1 MTAPTPPAWTL
12 STALP
17 VVLLPV
23 RLETRFTAT
32 ELLVRVYPDE
42 IHVDTHEAPL
52 TEDEDLH
59 GRRYWR
65 TVWEARGDA
74 PTEEAAWTELTGRFG
89 AERAGWIARVLEPV
103 NPLERPEPGDGAA
116 AAPRF
121 PDPGP
126 HREAAWTRRAVAR
139 ALPTRWYVVGR
150 PKEAGAPAVTRVTRP
165 VAGPSGGPLP
175 VGPAPTADL
184 EDLDPAAPPTDEAT
198 RWLVD
203 FAAAEAIGMAVR
215 LPRGTGYAQVL
226 AYGVHE
232 GGAETATA
240 ELSALLEAQYHT
252 RGLGYVPPGSPSNN
266 TATATSRYSRDDR
279 QTHAAYRVGIADRA
293 PADPESNARTT
304 CRALGLQP
312 VTDLDGVRG
321 PDGMNRP
328 APLSRARD
336 AHRHD
341 QAAARHMATALWE
354 ATWGYYL
361 AQFGEGHFTD
371 TQIRGAREHARRF
384 LRPGGPLPAL
394 RVGAQPYGL
403 LPVLALDRWTDL
415 EGAGLG
421 TPPLP
426 PAVPAFLRTLR
437 DRVWAPSAADP
448 AAVPR
453 ITRGAAGRHTVAEIL
468 GMAPTARRV
477 HARSGLGADYVTA
490 LWRFGPLA
498 LNDQWRTGLASQTA
512 SLSARLGLPRWELG
526 PGRLLFAKES
536 WPLDNPWTDAPAGTP
551 GGTPAEYLAALATPV
566 HPAPAWAG
574 VPSVQD
580 RGNLPWAR
588 WWHDL
593 GSGPAAAT
601 ATPLLY
607 RLVRHSLLAEY
618 ARAVDVVLGTGT
630 AGRREPEVVDT
641 DPAAPT
647 TTVWHRARHT
657 VPGTGLSADTYLW
670 TDAARQRP
678 ELAPLYQALESAR
691 ALAARPSGE
700 LELLLAQTLDATSHR
715 LDAWITSLA
724 TRRLE
729 HLRSRVPTGS
739 HLGGY
744 GWLLDVVPR
753 SAAPAQV
760 PPERRPE
767 GERTDPLAAP
777 GDSRPWTL
785 FAADGTA
792 GPVHAPSLAQATTA
806 ALLRAAQRAHG
817 DRPDTPTAVG
827 LTSTRAR
834 TAAWLIDGVRQ
845 GRPLG
850 SLLGYRFERALQDHP
865 SGTLASWTDRFREL
879 APTTATH
886 VAHDGAVE
894 ERVVAE
900 DVTDGLRLHR
910 RRAAGRLDLVR
921 TVGVPAGSTAEIAA
935 LTEVLD
941 DLDDAVDAVA
951 DTLLVEGVHQAA
963 QGNPV
968 RVGATVDAMG
978 NGEAPPPELESL
990 RTPRPGDAVT
1000 HRVIVLLPD
1009 PAATPAA
1016 QGPRALAKDPGGG
1029 AGETPPIHVP
1039 QPPEDDGSLPGGG
1052 IAVPPPQE
1060 NPGPVPPGGPVPVPL
1075 PDDGPGGPG
1084 GGDDGPGGPGGG
1096 SGGQDPAPAPVGS
1109 VWPADPATQSRAL
1122 AEPALDAWLAGLLP
1136 DPAGLTLTVR
1146 LTDGTT
1152 RAVPLAGLPLSPL
1165 DLLALG
1171 LSPDA
1176 LPGSDLERHLLQH
1189 ADTRLA
1195 ADRVA
1200 ARPVAV
1206 VADEDG
1212 LGLLLETV
1220 RAARELLR
1228 TARPLRPADLAAPE
1242 AAPTGANG
1250 TGPDGTGGDGSEP
1263 ADPALTARALA
1274 VRAVVDRAA
1283 ADLATPAG
1291 ASAALRIDAHHRGL
1305 TTAGLLGVPAA
1316 APPLRPRPGTPADR
1330 LAEHAALLGSLA
1342 ATVAPELHRRLARA
1356 DRSAAART
1364 AGAITARQWAEQ
1376 TLTVLLG
1383 TDLVLLPS
1391 FDAPPPGDLSDSL
1404 AHADTLLDGDPHAP
1418 VGWLTRLGRVRRGVE
1433 RLVTTLGYA
1442 EALQTGDALTAVV
1455 AQTPYTPPGQDPDRV
1470 ERWAALPSATG
1481 GSPGARLSLVLHTPG
1496 TPAHGELLTGRLRGL
1511 VVDEWTEVVPRTE
1524 QTTGLA
1530 LHVDAP
1536 DAAPPQAVLLAVP
1549 PDASPTWT
1557 PELLG
1562 ATVESALELARL
1574 RAVDHEAL
1582 HPDSPTAVADI
1593 GQLAPAAVLAAN
1605 VAHRDAVA
1613 TDFTRGLPQ

>member
-1 MTAPTPPAWTL
+1 MTTPPPPAWTL
-12 STALP
+12 TTALP

-42 IHVDTHEAPL
+42 IHVDTHEPPL
-52 TEDEDLH
+52 TEDEDLY

-65 TVWEARGDA
+65 TVWDARGDV
-74 PTEEAAWTELTGRFG
+74 PTEDAAWAELADRFG

-103 NPLERPEPGDGAA
+103 NPLERPGPGDPPASGEDPVPD
-116 AAPRF
+116 PRF

-126 HREAAWTRRAVAR
+126 PREAAWTRRAVAR

-150 PKEAGAPAVTRVTRP
+150 PKEAGAPPVTRVTRP

-184 EDLDPAAPPTDEAT
+184 EDLDPAAPPTDDAT
-198 RWLVD
+198 RWLAD
-203 FAAAEAIGMAVR
+203 FAAAEAVGMAVR

-232 GGAETATA
+232 GGPEAATA

-252 RGLGYVPPGSPSNN
+252 RGLGYVPPGAPSNN
-266 TATATSRYSRDDR
+266 TSTASSRYSRDDQDHR
-279 QTHAAYRVGIADRA
+279 DAYRVRIADQA
-293 PADPESNARTT
+293 PTDPESNAGAA

-312 VTDLDGVRG
+312 VADLDGVKG
-321 PDGMNRP
+321 PDGMSRP
-328 APLSRARD
+328 APLARARN
-336 AHRHD
+336 ARRGD

-361 AQFGEGHFTD
+361 SQFGEGHLTD
-371 TQIRGAREHARRF
+371 AQIRGTREHVRRF

-394 RVGAQPYGL
+394 RVGSQPYGL
-403 LPVLALDRWTDL
+403 LPVLPLNRWTDL
-415 EGAGLG
+415 EGDSLG

-426 PAVPAFLRTLR
+426 AAVPAFLRTLR

-468 GMAPTARRV
+468 GMAPTARRL
-477 HARSGLGADYVTA
+477 HARSALGTDYVTA

-498 LNDQWRTGLASQTA
+498 LNDAWRTNLAAQTA
-512 SLSARLGLPRWELG
+512 SLSTRLGMPPWELG
-526 PGRLLFAKES
+526 PGRLLHAKDS
-536 WPLDNPWTDAPAGTP
+536 WPLDNPWTDAPPGTP
-551 GGTPAEYLAALATPV
+551 GGSPAEYLAALSVPV
-566 HPAPAWAG
+566 NPAPAWAR

-580 RGNLPWAR
+580 RKNLPWAR

-593 GSGPAAAT
+593 GTTPAAGP

-641 DPAAPT
+641 DPQALT
-647 TTVWHRARHT
+647 TTVWKRAGQV
-657 VPGTGLSADTYLW
+657 VPGTGQSADAYLW
-670 TDAARQRP
+670 TPAARQRP
-678 ELAPLYQALESAR
+678 ELAPLYQALESAA
-691 ALAARPSGE
+691 ALAALPSGE

-729 HLRSRVPTGS
+729 HLRRRASSGS
-739 HLGGY
+739 HVGGY

-753 SAAPAQV
+753 SAAPAQI
-760 PPERRPE
+760 PHERRPE

-817 DRPDTPTAVG
+817 DRPDTPTAVD

-834 TAAWLIDGVRQ
+834 TAAWLLDGVRQ

-865 SGTLASWTDRFREL
+865 LGTLASWTDRFREL

-886 VAHDGAVE
+886 VAHDGTVE

-900 DVTDGLRLHR
+900 DVTDGLSLHR

-935 LTEVLD
+935 LTTVLD

-963 QGNPV
+963 QGNPM
-968 RVGATVDAMG
+968 RAGATVDAMG

-990 RTPRPGDAVT
+990 RTPRAGDAVT
-1000 HRVIVLLPD
+1000 HRVLVLLPG
-1009 PAATPAA
+1009 PADAPAT
-1016 QGPRALAKDPGGG
+1016 GGLRALAKDPGGG
-1029 AGETPPIHVP
+1029 AGETPPIYVP
-1039 QPPEDDGSLPGGG
+1039 RPPEDDEELPGGD
-1052 IAVPPPQE
+1052 V
-1060 NPGPVPPGGPVPVPL
+1060 VPL
-1075 PDDGPGGPG
+1075 PDDGPGGPPP
-1084 GGDDGPGGPGGG
+1084 GDDGPLPDDGDGDP
-1096 SGGQDPAPAPVGS
+1096 GGQDPSPAGRG
-1109 VWPADPATQSRAL
+1109 WAADPATQSRAV
-1122 AEPALDAWLAGLLP
+1122 AEPALDAWLTGLLP
-1136 DPAGLTLTVR
+1136 HPAGLTLTVR
-1146 LTDGTT
+1146 LADGDT
-1152 RAVPLAGLPLSPL
+1152 RGVPLAGLPLSPL

-1171 LSPDA
+1171 LSPEA

-1189 ADTRLA
+1189 ADTRL
-1195 ADRVA
+1195 VA
-1200 ARPVAV
+1200 QQVTARPVAV

-1212 LGLLLETV
+1212 LGVLLEAV

-1228 TARPLRPADLAAPE
+1228 TARPLRPADLALPE
-1242 AAPTGANG
+1242 AAPTG
-1250 TGPDGTGGDGSEP
+1250 PDEAEP

-1274 VRAVVDRAA
+1274 VRAVVDQAA
-1283 ADLATPAG
+1283 ADLATPA
-1291 ASAALRIDAHHRGL
+1291 SAPAATRITAHHRGL
-1305 TTAGLLGVPAA
+1305 TTASLIGVPAA
-1316 APPLRPRPGTPADR
+1316 APPLRPRPGTPDDR
-1330 LAEHAALLGSLA
+1330 LTEHAALLGSLA
-1342 ATVAPELHRRLARA
+1342 ATVAPELDRRRGRADLLSEARA
-1356 DRSAAART
+1356 
-1364 AGAITARQWAEQ
+1364 AGVVTARQWAEQ
-1376 TLTVLLG
+1376 TLTALLG

-1391 FDAPPPGDLSDSL
+1391 FDAPSPGDLTDSL

-1442 EALQTGDALTAVV
+1442 EALEAGDALTAVV
-1455 AQTPYTPPGQDPDRV
+1455 AQTPYTPPAPDPDHPDRPARA

-1496 TPAHGELLTGRLRGL
+1496 TSAPEDLLTGRLRGL
-1511 VVDEWTEVVPRTE
+1511 VVDEWTEVVPRAE

-1530 LHVDAP
+1530 LHIDAP

-1557 PELLG
+1557 PDLLG

-1605 VAHRDAVA
+1605 VAHLDAVA